1 MLKHTILVAAVAG
14 LVLALAPA
22 AQADLKEI
30 DVNDPLVPSVLGVND
45 TFHLVFVTSTS
56 RASNVGMA
64 DYNKHVNDA
73 AGYDGSLFKVK
84 DWTWFAIASIS
95 TKNAKD
101 NAVVTAPVYIW
112 DDSGT
117 SYKVADDAAD
127 MWNGSI
133 DSPIN
138 LSEKGLSLSSSVMTG
153 SDAAGVVKNGGLNSW
168 YVQYGNS
175 DSINS
180 TWIDDGNAGK
190 VLTLPLYAL
199 SEELQVIP
207 EPASAVLLLIGAPLL
222 ALRRRRK

>member
-1 MLKHTILVAAVAG
+1 MLKHTIMFVAVAG

-22 AQADLKEI
+22 AQATTI
-30 DVNDPLVPSVLGVND
+30 DINDPLVPSGFGVTD

-56 RASNVGMA
+56 RESNVGMA
-64 DYNKHVNDA
+64 FYNTHVNDA
-73 AGYDGSLFKVK
+73 AELDGSLVK
-84 DWTWFAIASIS
+84 GKGWTWFAIASTS
-95 TKNAKD
+95 DKNAKD

-117 SYKVADDAAD
+117 SYKVADDATD
-127 MWNGSI
+127 MWDNNI

-138 LSEKGLSLSSSVMTG
+138 LTEKGLSLSTSVMTG

-199 SEELQVIP
+199 SEELEVIP
-207 EPASAVLLLIGAPLL
+207 EPGTLVLLGLGGIGLL
-222 ALRRRRK
+222 LRRRRRK